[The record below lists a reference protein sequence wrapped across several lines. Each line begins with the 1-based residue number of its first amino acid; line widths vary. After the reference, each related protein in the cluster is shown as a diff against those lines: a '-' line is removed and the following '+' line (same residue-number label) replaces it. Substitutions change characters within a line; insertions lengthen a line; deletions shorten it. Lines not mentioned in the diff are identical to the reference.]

1 MTVSAVE
8 LALEGNLDMFVKS
21 KKEKVRFPYGDSF
34 DLLTYTTY
42 NLQGE
47 KLAIAGLFGDG
58 GAMGVCIDRTC
69 SPARMYGMTELQL
82 NRYTIH
88 ELFCS
93 KICVPI

>member
-1 MTVSAVE
+1 
-8 LALEGNLDMFVKS
+8 MF
-21 KKEKVRFPYGDSF
+21 
-34 DLLTYTTY
+34 
-42 NLQGE
+42 QGE

-88 ELFCS
+88 LCDKFCFNS
-93 KICVPI
+93 NQLHTNALILVSAPRMC

>member
-21 KKEKVRFPYGDSF
+21 KKDKVRFSNGDSF
-34 DLLTYTTY
+34 ELLITHTFVYL
-42 NLQGE
+42 LQGE

-82 NRYTIH
+82 NRYNIH
-88 ELFCS
+88 ELF
-93 KICVPI
+93 